1 MIALTL
7 SLGRIL
13 ITLVTGE
20 IKGLLHN
27 KKMIFLP
34 SLRHNFF
41 CHVAV
46 DIGQAKVATGIAVGE
61 LLMIK
66 PQ

>member
-7 SLGRIL
+7 LLGRIL

-27 KKMIFLP
+27 KKMIFL
-34 SLRHNFF
+34 L
-41 CHVAV
+41 
-46 DIGQAKVATGIAVGE
+46 G
-61 LLMIK
+61 
-66 PQ
+66 

>member
-34 SLRHNFF
+34 SLRQNFF

-46 DIGQAKVATGIAVGE
+46 DIGQAEVTAGIAVGKF
-61 LLMIK
+61 LMVEA
-66 PQ
+66 